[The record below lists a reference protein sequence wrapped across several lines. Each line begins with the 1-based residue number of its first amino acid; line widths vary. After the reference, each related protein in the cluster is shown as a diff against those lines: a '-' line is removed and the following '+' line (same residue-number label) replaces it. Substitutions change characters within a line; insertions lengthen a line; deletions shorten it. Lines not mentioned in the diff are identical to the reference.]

1 MLFFVA
7 LTLLSVLFGCGDA
20 QCDFP
25 DENNLANAVSDAI
38 GATIVSNSTNVLCLA
53 ESNIENE
60 YSNAVVAAQVIGF
73 DFPFINLEVR
83 CVDGV
88 NGSVWNNVNLQ
99 ITNATSLALPL
110 MEPCSQCSIISV
122 VLDEY
127 SEAVCSRKFFVC

>member
-7 LTLLSVLFGCGDA
+7 LTLLSILFGCGDA

-38 GATIVSNSTNVLCLA
+38 GATIVSTNVLCLA

-60 YSNAVVAAQVIGF
+60 YSNAVVAAEVIGF
-73 DFPFINLEVR
+73 DFPFVNFDVR

-88 NGSVWNNVNLQ
+88 NGSVWESTSDE
-99 ITNATSLALPL
+99 ITNATSLTLPL
-110 MEPCSQCSIISV
+110 MEPCSQCSVIRV
-122 VLDEY
+122 VVDEY
-127 SEAVCSRKFFVC
+127 SVALCSRKFFVC